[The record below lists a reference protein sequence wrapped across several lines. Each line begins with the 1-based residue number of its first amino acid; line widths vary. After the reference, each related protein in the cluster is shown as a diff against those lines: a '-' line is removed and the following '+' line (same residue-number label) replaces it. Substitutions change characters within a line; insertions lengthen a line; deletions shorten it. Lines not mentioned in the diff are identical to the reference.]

1 VSRVAAPQPS
11 GRGPTLLDQDWSNVA
26 FLHWP
31 VSPATV
37 RPFLPAGTSPDMHD
51 GITYVGL
58 IGLRIARTRVGR
70 GPAAPWLGAFLET
83 NVRLY
88 SLDAEGRHGVV
99 FRSLDAER
107 LPSVV
112 GARTA
117 GHLPYK
123 WSRLRYAQ
131 DGDIREYR
139 VRRRWPDHRGATS
152 RFAVRV
158 GEPIEQPSPLELFL
172 TARYGLHTGWGPW
185 TMWGPAEHEPWPL
198 HRAELV
204 SLEDQLVTAAG
215 LPAPAESPVSVL
227 WSPGVRSR
235 FGMPRRVR
243 VPGGRPAT
251 AGISARPAGT

>member
-1 VSRVAAPQPS
+1 MTRTAANQPL
-11 GRGPTLLDQDWSNVA
+11 GRGPMLLDQDWSNVA

-88 SLDAEGRHGVV
+88 SIDAEGRHGVV

-107 LPSVV
+107 LLSVL
-112 GARTA
+112 GACTA
-117 GHLPYK
+117 GQLPYK
-123 WSRLRYAQ
+123 WSRLRYHQ
-131 DGDIREYR
+131 RGDVHEYR
-139 VRRRWPDHRGATS
+139 VRRRWPDQKGVTS

-158 GEPIEQPSPLELFL
+158 GEPIPQPSPLELFL
-172 TARYGLHTGWGPW
+172 TARFGLHSTWGGW
-185 TMWGPAEHEPWPL
+185 TMWGPVEHALWPL

-204 SLEDQLVTAAG
+204 SLEDELVTAAG
-215 LPAPAESPVSVL
+215 LPAPAESAVSVL

-235 FGMPRRVR
+235 FGVPQRVR
-243 VPGGRPAT
+243 VPRGRQAA